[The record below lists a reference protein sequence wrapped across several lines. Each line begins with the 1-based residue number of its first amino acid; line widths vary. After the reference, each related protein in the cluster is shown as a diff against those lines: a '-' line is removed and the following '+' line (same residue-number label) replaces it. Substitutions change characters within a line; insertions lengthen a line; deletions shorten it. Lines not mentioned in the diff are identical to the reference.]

1 MKISPRTGRLTV
13 DLKRSRM
20 EIRISDNNQS
30 KIDYSCKVF
39 GLTKAEVIKQGIDLM
54 YAKAQKIAI
63 TPYDQA

>member
-1 MKISPRTGRLTV
+1 
-13 DLKRSRM
+13 M